1 MTRSSPAN
9 TERCS
14 SAAAPQ
20 MHQILERFLDE
31 WGIRYLRLDAHADR
45 PASGAGRSV
54 QLLAGHHRLPPQHG
68 RQQRHQPHQARHRDL
83 LRPRLEPG
91 QRGSIISFPDRA
103 SSVPDEERP
112 ATPSW
117 CVRREWSRT
126 AVGWPVLRGGGNLYA
141 SWNRISKAGQHTDH
155 QPTIAEEREG
165 RAIETA

>member
-126 AVGWPVLRGGGNLYA
+126 AVGWESLRGGEPLSSA
-141 SWNRISKAGQHTDH
+141 RIRNIKIGFSGS
-155 QPTIAEEREG
+155 PPPSVL
-165 RAIETA
+165 